1 MIYLE
6 PCQKRKYSGDCQW
19 CLRCCDFHVD
29 HFLYLTKLSVFGSL
43 AVPSLTNRRVYIDD
57 YKRYTK
63 STTPFGSYQMGHH
76 WRSPWCQQLIWLS
89 MFWNQFH
96 IWNQLV
102 WTTSYEMHGT
112 PIAHG
117 CILSVNK
124 ILISIGKT

>member
-1 MIYLE
+1 MIYLK

-43 AVPSLTNRRVYIDD
+43 AVPSLTNRRVYMAD
-57 YKRYTK
+57 YKRYSK
-63 STTPFGSYQMGHH
+63 STTPFISYQMWHH
-76 WRSPWCQQLIWLS
+76 WQSPLYQIWLS

-102 WTTSYEMHGT
+102 WTKSYEMHGT
-112 PIAHG
+112 PIAAK
-117 CILSVNK
+117 CKQNIY
-124 ILISIGKT
+124 IFIGKT